1 MSIFFNLALLIQL
14 VTNENAISAKFKMII
29 ILKKKSCSTFKVKAF
44 VVTHCTYFYVFD
56 VTKLFHWY
64 SIS

>member
-29 ILKKKSCSTFKVKAF
+29 ILKKKHVQLSKS
-44 VVTHCTYFYVFD
+44 
-56 VTKLFHWY
+56 KLLW
-64 SIS
+64 